1 MGRVGESRKF
11 LTFVKKS
18 VFFLPPSAPV
28 YNGHKTSIR
37 LFKLWCSVQPVYG
50 KRREMDVCASQFQFW
65 GGEEEKREIDGFVY
79 FLSER
84 DGPLLS
90 CCTTV
95 KKFPPYLPTYLP
107 LFSQENG
114 YFKSHFICRTHFWR
128 FGVFEC
134 GPPILHVRALLFFC
148 VFLMTC

>member
-1 MGRVGESRKF
+1 
-11 LTFVKKS
+11 
-18 VFFLPPSAPV
+18 
-28 YNGHKTSIR
+28 
-37 LFKLWCSVQPVYG
+37 
-50 KRREMDVCASQFQFW
+50 MDVCASQFQFW

-79 FLSER
+79 FLCER
-84 DGPLLS
+84 DGTPLS
-90 CCTTV
+90 CSTTV